1 MSAPISFRLEKYG
14 RKHPEE
20 VLIVNLQKA
29 SGEPDTVIIYNGYSS
44 SLIHSTTYDP
54 DIPVITEND
63 QIISIDRLA
72 SPYDPVKPNYL
83 QTGLTRQ
90 EMEQLLAQEN
100 I

>member
-1 MSAPISFRLEKYG
+1 MSAPIGFRLEKYG

-29 SGEPDTVIIYNGYSS
+29 SGEPDTVLIYNGYSS
-44 SLIHSTTYDP
+44 SLMHSTIYDP
-54 DIPVITEND
+54 DIPLITKED

-72 SPYDPVKPNYL
+72 SPYDPVQPNYL

-90 EMEQLLAQEN
+90 EMEQLLLQEN